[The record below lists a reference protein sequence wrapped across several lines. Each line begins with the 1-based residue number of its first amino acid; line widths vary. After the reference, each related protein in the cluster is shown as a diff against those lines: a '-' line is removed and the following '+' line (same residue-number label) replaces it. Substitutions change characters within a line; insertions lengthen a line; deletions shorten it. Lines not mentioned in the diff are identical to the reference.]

1 MPSFSRRK
9 TKQPKKHKT
18 WTILNHHSSPSH
30 QIQGTRSSLSIYLPS
45 PPTSLLFLHLFIS
58 LHSSWFSYAIIS
70 FVVFEADSYKAS
82 FFLPAGEAVS
92 ANDTEKMEGFVNGTI
107 QDNHKAQS
115 QSLSEDKEV
124 AVEVDDSQDGDIVI
138 AHEEEAPHNEEKKML
153 VESGKVEDVSESVSE
168 RFEPDTVKD
177 AHVENTVESDTVML
191 EFNEDFESDPDGV
204 KETDLYPS
212 VSRNERLRESE
223 VAEEEKNVV
232 FHAVSKKLI
241 EEANDV
247 CGDSSLVETSVPK
260 SCESDKVTPTI
271 IEKSLDLKQ
280 SLEEKIE
287 ESSGGLEESS
297 YESAKESFQPSPSVV
312 PDAESN
318 ENLTTVPMVQRE
330 ISSWKSCCGLIE
342 IMRGG
347 HR

>member
-18 WTILNHHSSPSH
+18 WTILNHHSSPPH
-30 QIQGTRSSLSIYLPS
+30 QIQ
-45 PPTSLLFLHLFIS
+45 
-58 LHSSWFSYAIIS
+58 
-70 FVVFEADSYKAS
+70 
-82 FFLPAGEAVS
+82 GEAVS
-92 ANDTEKMEGFVNGTI
+92 ANNTEKMEGFVNGTI
-107 QDNHKAQS
+107 QENHKAQS
-115 QSLSEDKEV
+115 QSLSENKEV

-138 AHEEEAPHNEEKKML
+138 THEEEAPQNEENKML
-153 VESGKVEDVSESVSE
+153 VESGKVEETREDVSESVVSE
-168 RFEPDTVKD
+168 TFEPDTVKD

-212 VSRNERLRESE
+212 VSRNEGLRETE

-232 FHAVSKKLI
+232 FHAVG

-247 CGDSSLVETSVPK
+247 CGESSLVETSETSVPK

-280 SLEEKIE
+280 SLEEKVE

-318 ENLTTVPMVQRE
+318 ENQTTVPMAQRE
-330 ISSWKSCCGLIE
+330 FSSWKSCCGLIE

>member
-1 MPSFSRRK
+1 MQDK
-9 TKQPKKHKT
+9 
-18 WTILNHHSSPSH
+18 
-30 QIQGTRSSLSIYLPS
+30 
-45 PPTSLLFLHLFIS
+45 
-58 LHSSWFSYAIIS
+58 
-70 FVVFEADSYKAS
+70 
-82 FFLPAGEAVS
+82 GEAVL
-92 ANDTEKMEGFVNGTI
+92 ANNTEKMEGFVNGTI
-107 QDNHKAQS
+107 QEDNHKAQS

-124 AVEVDDSQDGDIVI
+124 AVEVDDSHDGDIFI
-138 AHEEEAPHNEEKKML
+138 AHEEEAPQNEEKKML

-168 RFEPDTVKD
+168 KFEPDTVKD

-191 EFNEDFESDPDGV
+191 EFNEDFESGPDGV

-212 VSRNERLRESE
+212 VSRNEGLRESE

-247 CGDSSLVETSVPK
+247 CGGDSSLVETWETSVPK

-280 SLEEKIE
+280 SLEEKVE

-318 ENLTTVPMVQRE
+318 ENLTTVPLVQRE